1 MYLLTDIMDL
11 VWMTQ
16 NLHAVISLVFGPQS
30 HSASFLHSWAMHMY
44 DNRLLFSRLYGSD
57 SAFFVYVLFDI
68 DSALQIHWRSCC
80 NNDSRMSVNN
90 KLLFIQEQQDM
101 LLHHNFV
108 QQLPKSII
116 EKISDSSD
124 KNGFNQGS
132 KHNGKFKQGI
142 QEDGAKE
149 PIHDPDKSQL
159 RWCIQDGED
168 FSKILQ

>member
-1 MYLLTDIMDL
+1 
-11 VWMTQ
+11 
-16 NLHAVISLVFGPQS
+16 
-30 HSASFLHSWAMHMY
+30 MY

-149 PIHDPDKSQL
+149 EGKTICMKLFLRGFCDKSCPRVHKL
-159 RWCIQDGED
+159 SPDDENAFYKFVIDCRTANEGALKPN
-168 FSKILQ
+168 F